1 MCAKPLLGQMVRT
14 AGAAAWKWRR
24 ALRWQG
30 QGASVRTP
38 TAPALA
44 GLCWARRPHDYRD
57 ALPRQAFTEVVLPGR
72 SDKPADLAPGTGAV
86 QQAGKDKV
94 AVYKDEDGTEHVFAA
109 ACPHLG
115 CLVQWNP
122 LDGTF
127 GAAPLP
133 SVLTVGCQRMSKHDS
148 GYCRL
153 RACRSVRGHSRSC
166 AVI

>member
-1 MCAKPLLGQMVRT
+1 VHHAGKDRELGRKHQRPLQT
-14 AGAAAWKWRR
+14 
-24 ALRWQG
+24 QG
-30 QGASVRTP
+30 SARHVDP
-38 TAPALA
+38 TFNLS
-44 GLCWARRPHDYRD
+44 

-72 SDKPADLAPGTGAV
+72 SDKPGDLAPGTGAV

-127 GAAPLP
+127 GAHPLP
-133 SVLTVGCQRMSKHDS
+133 CSLIRDVKVCPGRCT
-148 GYCRL
+148 RL
-153 RACRSVRGHSRSC
+153 RDMRSVGKDIRFWSSEHSLHLECSLWCPGACR
-166 AVI
+166 